1 MGLRQLILGFLS
13 AFALAF
19 VPSAANAGHDEPRQI
34 DVPAGNLIASINSL
48 ARQTGVTIGGARS
61 RSRVG
66 AGGAPGC
73 FGRPFGVLREPK
85 WGSGSSTW
93 VPDGTPGGSEAK
105 N

>member
-48 ARQTGVTIGGARS
+48 ARQTGVTIGGAQ
-61 RSRVG
+61 
-66 AGGAPGC
+66 
-73 FGRPFGVLREPK
+73 
-85 WGSGSSTW
+85 SGMSQIRT
-93 VPDGTPGGSEAK
+93 
-105 N
+105 